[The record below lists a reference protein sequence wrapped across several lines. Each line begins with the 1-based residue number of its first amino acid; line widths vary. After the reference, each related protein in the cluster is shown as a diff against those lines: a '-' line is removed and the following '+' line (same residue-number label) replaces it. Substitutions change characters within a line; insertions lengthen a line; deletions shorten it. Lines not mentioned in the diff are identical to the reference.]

1 MGIEHVG
8 PYLKQCR
15 KARRLTQ
22 ETVASALGV
31 TVRTISSWET
41 GRETPGAAL
50 LARFVD
56 LVHADPVFVHALLLS
71 EPGAPQINDGPAV
84 FPVPDEQQAWV
95 RRLQAIEAQLDQ
107 EDRTAIQQAI
117 ETLLRGWLPRDR
129 GTRST

>member
-22 ETVASALGV
+22 ETMAIALGV

-41 GRETPGAAL
+41 GRETPGATL

-56 LVHADPVFVHALLLS
+56 LVHADPVFVHAMLLR
-71 EPGAPQINDGPAV
+71 EPGSPQIRDVPMV
-84 FPVPDEQQAWV
+84 PPVPDEQQAWV
-95 RRLQAIEAQLDQ
+95 RRLETIEAQLDQ
-107 EDRTAIQQAI
+107 DERAAIQQAI